1 MSDLALVL
9 GLMLPLHSLLS
20 YINQT
25 LGKAGLFRCA
35 KAELSVCMA
44 NAYICTIFQA
54 WRVWQLR
61 MWIVAVSERTPLSTI
76 YG

>member
-9 GLMLPLHSLLS
+9 GLMLPLHSLFS

-25 LGKAGLFRCA
+25 LGKAGLFICA

-54 WRVWQLR
+54 
-61 MWIVAVSERTPLSTI
+61 
-76 YG
+76 